1 VKKIPILVNTT
12 MEIVKMPKIT
22 KVTKINESFC
32 VYMYD
37 NGFMVELSGQN
48 DDNDYVTSKI
58 LCNTVEEMLDL
69 VQQAAKMTR
78 ND

>member
-1 VKKIPILVNTT
+1 MLIPVITT
-12 MEIVKMPKIT
+12 KEIVKMPKIT

-37 NGFMVELSGQN
+37 NGFMVEISGRN
-48 DDNDYVTSKI
+48 DDDDYVTSKI

-69 VQQAAKMTR
+69 VQQAANMTR

>member
-1 VKKIPILVNTT
+1 MLIPVITT
-12 MEIVKMPKIT
+12 KEIVKMPKIT

-37 NGFMVELSGQN
+37 NGFMVEISGRN
-48 DDNDYVTSKI
+48 DDDDYVTSKI

-69 VQQAAKMTR
+69 VQQASNMTR

>member
-1 VKKIPILVNTT
+1 
-12 MEIVKMPKIT
+12 MPKIT

-37 NGFMVELSGQN
+37 NGFMVEISGRN
-48 DDNDYVTSKI
+48 DDDDYVTSKI
-58 LCNTVEEMLDL
+58 LCTNIEEVVDL
-69 VQQAAKMTR
+69 VQQAASMTR

>member
-1 VKKIPILVNTT
+1 MLIPVITT
-12 MEIVKMPKIT
+12 KEIVKMPEIT

-37 NGFMVELSGQN
+37 NGFMVEISGRN
-48 DDNDYVTSKI
+48 DDDDYVTSKI

-69 VQQAAKMTR
+69 VQQASNMTR